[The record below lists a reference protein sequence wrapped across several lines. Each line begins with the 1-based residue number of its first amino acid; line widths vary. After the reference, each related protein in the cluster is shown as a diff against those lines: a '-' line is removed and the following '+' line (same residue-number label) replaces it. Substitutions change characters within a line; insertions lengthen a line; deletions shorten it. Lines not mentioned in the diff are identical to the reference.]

1 MPEVPIHGNMHRFL
15 YENVYDKRMW
25 NARTDHKDA
34 VRGAIDAQKIS
45 PDTPECPRSAL
56 KVTPGVPK
64 ERQRRPKG
72 SPTALPEPPKTL
84 KKEVQNDPGRFFE
97 KRSTP
102 SCENTIIYY
111 VFEGSLF
118 ENTIIY
124 YVFVSSETLIF
135 FRSDENII
143 IYYVLSIDA
152 EPVLAWEREARSK
165 EEMLSEKFSK
175 VLPNL

>member
-1 MPEVPIHGNMHRFL
+1 M
-15 YENVYDKRMW
+15 
-25 NARTDHKDA
+25 
-34 VRGAIDAQKIS
+34 
-45 PDTPECPRSAL
+45 TPL
-56 KVTPGVPK
+56 GPK

-72 SPTALPEPPKTL
+72 SPKAPQDTPKTL
-84 KKEVQNDPGRFFE
+84 KKEVQNNPGRFFE

-111 VFEGSLF
+111 VFERSLF

-143 IYYVLSIDA
+143 IYYVLSMAA
-152 EPVLAWEREARSK
+152 EPVLAWEREAR
-165 EEMLSEKFSK
+165 
-175 VLPNL
+175 

>member
-1 MPEVPIHGNMHRFL
+1 M
-15 YENVYDKRMW
+15 
-25 NARTDHKDA
+25 
-34 VRGAIDAQKIS
+34 
-45 PDTPECPRSAL
+45 TPL
-56 KVTPGVPK
+56 GPK

-72 SPTALPEPPKTL
+72 SPKAPPDPPKTL

-102 SCENTIIYY
+102 SCENTIIYS

-135 FRSDENII
+135 FQSDENTV
-143 IYYVLSIDA
+143 IYYVLSIGA

-165 EEMLSEKFSK
+165 EEMLSKHF
-175 VLPNL
+175 

>member
-1 MPEVPIHGNMHRFL
+1 MC
-15 YENVYDKRMW
+15 
-25 NARTDHKDA
+25 
-34 VRGAIDAQKIS
+34 GAMGVQNI
-45 PDTPECPRSAL
+45 PPGTPRCPRRPL
-56 KVTPGVPK
+56 KVTPGAPK
-64 ERQRRPKG
+64 ERQRRPKD
-72 SPTALPEPPKTL
+72 SPTALPDPPKTV
-84 KKEVQNDPGRFFE
+84 KKEVQNDSGRFFE

-143 IYYVLSIDA
+143 IYYVLSIAA

-165 EEMLSEKFSK
+165 EEMLSEK
-175 VLPNL
+175 